1 MLAFVSLDIP
11 LVKTELLIITE
22 MLTSNVVLLLQVSPR
37 HGLSSLCAR
46 FVHSQFQQERR
57 RASKSKYSEHFQT
70 LDLPETASK
79 SSVRQKY
86 IELVKLHH
94 PDTNN
99 QQTDNF
105 NRIDFAYKQLMK
117 KFQEDKLRYGHD
129 SSAE

>member
-1 MLAFVSLDIP
+1 MKYCDNYCWHLFHIP
-11 LVKTELLIITE
+11 LVKLLLNITE
-22 MLTSNVVLLLQVSPR
+22 MLTNVVFLPEVSPR
-37 HGLSSLCAR
+37 HRLRSSLTR
-46 FVHSQFQQERR
+46 LVHSQSEQERR
-57 RASKSKYSEHFQT
+57 RSSKYSQHFLT

-105 NRIDFAYKQLMK
+105 NRIDFAYKELMK
-117 KFQEDKLRYGHD
+117 KFQEDKLRY
-129 SSAE
+129 

>member
-1 MLAFVSLDIP
+1 MLDICFTSHSTC
-11 LVKTELLIITE
+11 LTELLNITE

-37 HGLSSLCAR
+37 HALRPSLTR
-46 FVHSQFQQERR
+46 LVHSQSQQERR
-57 RASKSKYSEHFQT
+57 KSSKYSQHFLT
-70 LDLPETASK
+70 LELPETASK

-105 NRIDFAYKQLMK
+105 NKIDFAYKELMK
-117 KFQEDKLRYGHD
+117 KFQEDKLR
-129 SSAE
+129 

>member
-1 MLAFVSLDIP
+1 
-11 LVKTELLIITE
+11 

-37 HGLSSLCAR
+37 HGLSARCAR

-57 RASKSKYSEHFQT
+57 RSTKYSQHFLT

-117 KFQEDKLRYGHD
+117 KFQEDKLRY
-129 SSAE
+129 

>member
-1 MLAFVSLDIP
+1 
-11 LVKTELLIITE
+11 

-37 HGLSSLCAR
+37 PGLRSSLAR
-46 FVHSQFQQERR
+46 LFHSQSQEERR
-57 RASKSKYSEHFQT
+57 KSSKYSQHFLT
-70 LDLPETASK
+70 LELPETASK

-105 NRIDFAYKQLMK
+105 NRIDFAYKELMK
-117 KFQEDKLRYGHD
+117 KFQEDKLRY
-129 SSAE
+129 